1 MRNTLLQRAAALA
14 TTLGLTSL
22 GLLGAGAAPAQ
33 AAFSDCPKGYFCG
46 WASSDGSSTGP
57 MFKTNT
63 NMPTLGSWDN
73 KIGTRYNR
81 TGLNVC
87 MYDQQNYG
95 LANGYSWDT
104 PDQNYPT
111 TGGSDETSSIKFVPT
126 LRECETKAYP
136 YWETATSPRAGGF
149 GDMNGDRLADAVLR
163 DEAGRLWFMPGNGTG
178 RLIGS
183 GGWNAMNAL
192 TRHGD
197 FSRDGR
203 EDVIARERATGKLW
217 LYPGTGSGGLGA
229 RKLIGT
235 GGWNTMGLLAAFG
248 DLSGDGRS
256 DLLGVEKSTGK
267 LWLYPG
273 TSGGSLGTRKLI
285 GTGGW
290 NTMNALIGAGDM
302 TGDGRADLVAREK
315 ATGKLWLYPGTS
327 TRTLGTRKLI
337 GTGGWNAMN
346 PILGVGDTSGDGRP
360 DLEASDGFSLYQ
372 YQGIATGGLRK
383 VDLYNGSWWGLE
395 DATAF

>member
-1 MRNTLLQRAAALA
+1 MRNTLLQRAAAVV

-22 GLLGAGAAPAQ
+22 GLFGAGAAPAQ
-33 AAFSDCPKGYFCG
+33 AAISDCPRGYFCG
-46 WASSDGSSTGP
+46 WANDGGTGS
-57 MFKTNT
+57 MFKTRT
-63 NMPTLGSWDN
+63 SVATMGSWDN
-73 KIGTRYNR
+73 KIRMRINR
-81 TGLNVC
+81 TGLNAC
-87 MYDQQNYG
+87 MYDQSNYG
-95 LANGYSWDT
+95 HVNGYSWDT
-104 PDQNYPT
+104 PAQDYPT
-111 TGGSDETSSIKFVPT
+111 TGGPADISSIKLVPT
-126 LRECETKAYP
+126 VRECETKAYP
-136 YWETATSPRAGGF
+136 YWEAATSPKAAGF
-149 GDMNGDRLADAVLR
+149 GDMNGDRRADALLR

-192 TRHGD
+192 VRHGD

-203 EDVIARERATGKLW
+203 EDVIAREKSTGKLW
-217 LYPGTGSGGLGA
+217 LYPGTGNGGVGA
-229 RKLIGT
+229 RKLFGS

-273 TSGGSLGTRKLI
+273 TSGGALGARKII
-285 GTGGW
+285 GGGW
-290 NTMNALIGAGDM
+290 NTMNALVGAGDL

-327 TRTLGTRKLI
+327 TRTLGARKLI
-337 GTGGWNAMN
+337 GTGGWNAMDY
-346 PILGVGDTSGDGRP
+346 ILGVGDTSGDGRP

-372 YQGIATGGLRK
+372 YQGLATGGLRK
-383 VDLYNGSWWGLE
+383 VDHDNGSWWALE